1 VSATGRSLRSRE
13 GRLIGNVIQH
23 TAPLN
28 PGSSGGPP
36 VDSRGRVVGINTA
49 ILAMAQ
55 GVCDPGRHGPPGRF
69 AAHDPGKG
77 IARVPRACG
86 TFMPDPAPFC
96 PVPPAHA

>member
-1 VSATGRSLRSRE
+1 
-13 GRLIGNVIQH
+13 
-23 TAPLN
+23 
-28 PGSSGGPP
+28 
-36 VDSRGRVVGINTA
+36 
-49 ILAMAQ
+49 MAQ